1 MSLVDTLA
9 AHEVLDSRGNPTLE
23 VEATLAC
30 GATGRAIVPSGAS
43 TGAREALELRD
54 GDTRRYRGK
63 GVLRAA
69 EAVNTVLREVVRGKR
84 STDQRAVDDA
94 LIAADG
100 TPDKSRLGANALLG
114 ASLAVAR
121 AAAASQQVPFYRYM
135 GGAQACV
142 LPVPMINIIN
152 GGAHAD
158 NALDFQEFMILPLNA
173 PSFAEALR
181 MGSEVFHALRL
192 GLKQA
197 GMNTN
202 VGDEGGF
209 APDLRS
215 APQALDFIVQAIRDA
230 GWRPGADVAL
240 ALDPAA
246 SAFHHGGA
254 YRYAGEGITRDA
266 EQQAAYLAQLAA
278 DYPIV
283 SIEDGMAEDDP
294 RGWRLLTDTLGERCQ
309 LVGDDVFCTNP
320 RLLRDGIAQGLG
332 NSILVK
338 MNQIGTL
345 SETFDAV
352 RMAQQA
358 GWTAVMSH
366 RSGETEDSSIADLAV
381 AANCGHI
388 KTGSVSRA
396 DRTAK
401 YNQLLRIERSLGA
414 SAVYAGTAANRRYE
428 RLQQAG

>member
-1 MSLVDTLA
+1 MSPIDTLA

-23 VEATLAC
+23 IEATLAC
-30 GATGRAIVPSGAS
+30 GAVGRAIVPSGAS

-54 GDTRRYRGK
+54 GDARRYRGK
-63 GVLRAA
+63 GVRNAA
-69 EAVNTVLREVVRGKR
+69 AAVNTVLRDTLRGMDP
-84 STDQRAVDDA
+84 TDQRGIDDA
-94 LIAADG
+94 MIAADG
-100 TPDKSRLGANALLG
+100 TPDKRRLGANALLG

-121 AAAASQQVPFYRYM
+121 AAAAGQRLPFYRYM

-173 PSFAEALR
+173 PTFAEALR
-181 MGSEVFHALRL
+181 MGAEVFHALRL

-215 APQALDFIVQAIRDA
+215 ASQALDFIMQAIREA

-246 SAFHHGGA
+246 SEFHRDGA
-254 YRYAGEGITRDA
+254 YRYAGEGLVRSD
-266 EQQAAYLAQLAA
+266 EEQAAYLAQLAA

-283 SIEDGMAEDDP
+283 SIEDGMAEDDLH
-294 RGWRLLTDTLGERCQ
+294 GWRRLTERVGERCQ

-320 RLLRDGIAQGLG
+320 QLLREGIAQGLG
-332 NSILVK
+332 NAVLVK

-345 SETFDAV
+345 SETFDAI

-358 GWTAVMSH
+358 GWTTVMSH

-401 YNQLLRIERSLGA
+401 YNQLLRIERDLGA
-414 SAVYAGTAANRRYE
+414 SAIYAGAAANRRYA
-428 RLQQAG
+428 RLI

>member
-1 MSLVDTLA
+1 MSPLDTLDA
-9 AHEVLDSRGNPTLE
+9 YEVLDSRGNPTLE
-23 VEATLAC
+23 VVATLAC
-30 GATGRAIVPSGAS
+30 GASGHAIVPSGAS

-54 GDTRRYRGK
+54 GDARRYHGK

-69 EAVNTVLREVVRGKR
+69 GAVNTALRDALRGLDP
-84 STDQRAVDDA
+84 TDQRAVDNA

-121 AAAASQQVPFYRYM
+121 AAAASQRLPFYRYM

-158 NALDFQEFMILPLNA
+158 NAIDFQEFMILPLSA
-173 PSFAEALR
+173 PSFAQALR

-215 APQALDFIVQAIRDA
+215 APQALDFIMQAIRDA
-230 GWRPGADVAL
+230 GWRPGTDVAL

-246 SAFHHGGA
+246 SEFHRDGA
-254 YRYAGEGITRDA
+254 YRYAGEGITRSA

-283 SIEDGMAEDDP
+283 SIEDGMAEDDAP
-294 RGWRLLTDTLGERCQ
+294 GWRLLTETLGDRCQ
-309 LVGDDVFCTNP
+309 LVGDDVFCTHP
-320 RLLRDGIAQGLG
+320 GLLREGIAQGLG
-332 NSILVK
+332 NAILVK

-345 SETFDAV
+345 SETFDAI

-366 RSGETEDSSIADLAV
+366 RSGETEDTSIADLAV

-401 YNQLLRIERSLGA
+401 YNQLLRIERDLGA
-414 SAVYAGTAANRRYE
+414 SAVYAGTAANRRYP
-428 RLQQAG
+428 RLQ